1 MRLQIYLKKLRFPL
15 RNRQFFERQDDAPT
29 VNNFLEI
36 KIFSKKIA
44 IMVNSRMFFTNF
56 TFEFPKSALTEV
68 WAAGKSLGRAEIRYE
83 GRGIETISIS
93 SKNEYF

>member
-1 MRLQIYLKKLRFPL
+1 
-15 RNRQFFERQDDAPT
+15 
-29 VNNFLEI
+29 
-36 KIFSKKIA
+36 
-44 IMVNSRMFFTNF
+44 MVNSRMFFTNF

-83 GRGIETISIS
+83 GRGIETLSIS